1 MFYNIKMEG
10 IMLKETSKNLHR
22 KIMLLCLAGFM
33 IMASLAYAKEDVKVQ
48 LTVEKI
54 TENISIIFDAGN
66 GNTLMFAGEEG
77 VLIIDTKS
85 GPAIEKLSAKIA
97 EISDKPIRYAINTH
111 WHYDHV
117 GGNELMGKAG
127 ATIIAHE
134 NVRKLMSTEQKIK
147 FFNKTIP
154 PSPEKALP
162 LITYTKELA
171 LHLNGRKIS
180 AFHLGPG
187 HTGGDTIVYFPRANV
202 IHLGDLYFNRLY
214 PYIGISS
221 GGSIKSMIKAGNKV
235 LAMIDENTKIIPGHG
250 PLSNKAEY
258 AKYLKMLTEIKTNV
272 SKAIKAGKSMDDVIA
287 SKPTKKFDINWG
299 KGFLGPDIFTRLVY
313 MDLSRK

>member
-1 MFYNIKMEG
+1 
-10 IMLKETSKNLHR
+10 MLQKISKNLHR
-22 KIMLLCLAGFM
+22 KMWCLLAFM
-33 IMASLAYAKEDVKVQ
+33 FMVSIAYAKDETQVQ
-48 LTVEKI
+48 LNVEKI
-54 TENISIIFDAGN
+54 TENISIIFDQGN
-66 GNTLMFAGEEG
+66 GNTLMFAGEDG

-85 GPAIEKLSAKIA
+85 GPAIEKLIAKIA

-134 NVRKLMSTEQKIK
+134 NVRKRMNTEQKIK

-162 LITYTKELA
+162 SITYTKKMA
-171 LHLNGRKIS
+171 FHLNGKKVS

-187 HTGGDTIVYFPRANV
+187 HTGGDTIVYFRSANV
-202 IHLGDLYFNRLY
+202 IHLGDLYFKGLY

-221 GGSIKSMIKAGNKV
+221 GGSIKSMIKVGNKV
-235 LAMIDENTKIIPGHG
+235 LAMIDEKTIIVPGHG

-258 AKYLKMLTEIKTNV
+258 AEYLNMLTEIKNNV
-272 SKAIKAGKSMDDVIA
+272 SKQIKAGKSQEEITA
-287 SKPTKKFDINWG
+287 SKPTKKFDSKWG
-299 KGFLGPDIFTRLVY
+299 KGFLGPDVFTGLVY